1 MNSAFHNGTRAEWI
15 AMDCAVTCGNFFQ
28 KFGNYIAVAVIGTLN
43 DGVPVENEVKHIYFH
58 IAFMFLYS

>member
-1 MNSAFHNGTRAEWI
+1 M
-15 AMDCAVTCGNFFQ
+15 TCGNFFQ